1 MDFRAVGFRSPTI
14 IGWPKTAV
22 RLMLEH
28 DPDPAEPKFNQS
40 GQPCSSHTDHL
51 RELPMS
57 PEAVAHSDHRVGM
70 TEPGAAI
77 LSGKHVACRITC
89 EPDAGAKI
97 ALDDAVALPERF
109 RVRFSGSQREALVQL
124 ISQSPSE
131 INSRVGRAFG
141 ALAGRRPSAGTQDRF
156 GSGIPS
162 PWPGGGIG

>member
-1 MDFRAVGFRSPTI
+1 VDFRAVGFRSPTI

-124 ISQSPSE
+124 ISQE
-131 INSRVGRAFG
+131 GLMARVR
-141 ALAGRRPSAGTQDRF
+141 LVTTPKPVRLPRRPLVRTAHQNAKEHRAA
-156 GSGIPS
+156 
-162 PWPGGGIG
+162 